1 MLETGWYSV
10 GTSTRPFFTLYMIV
24 GVGYRGVKKGHVFK
38 YHSGI
43 AQFVRNLFLRILVP
57 NLLKSDKNSE
67 GAAIFR
73 NIGVGYLPATGN

>member
-1 MLETGWYSV
+1 M
-10 GTSTRPFFTLYMIV
+10 
-24 GVGYRGVKKGHVFK
+24 KKGHVFK
-38 YHSGI
+38 YASCV

-73 NIGVGYLPATGN
+73 DMGFKFVVLRENKNGFDTFAL